1 MIEDRQRVNIQ
12 VSVRLDQ
19 IDAEVKL
26 LLDKA
31 QNILSG
37 IASSNFNTIE
47 DPLSNHC
54 FQKIDNVRMDLA
66 DADAVL
72 QDVMS
77 IVNSYNLLIAQS
89 RQPQQSEQPSVETGT
104 HEPIDY
110 NVLKP
115 NNSISELEE
124 KLAMFKSTLED
135 LNTESADVNNSQ

>member
-1 MIEDRQRVNIQ
+1 MSENRQRVNIQ

-19 IDAEVKL
+19 IDTEVRH

-37 IASSNFNTIE
+37 VVATNFNTT
-47 DPLSNHC
+47 DNPLSNHC
-54 FQKIDNVRMDLA
+54 FEKIDNVRMDLA

-89 RQPQQSEQPSVETGT
+89 RQPQQHAPVEADV
-104 HEPIDY
+104 HDPDPVDY
-110 NVLKP
+110 NILKS
-115 NNSISELEE
+115 NNSASELEE
-124 KLAMFKSTLED
+124 KLAVFKKTLEN
-135 LNTESADVNNSQ
+135 LNNESADVDNTQ

>member
-1 MIEDRQRVNIQ
+1 MSEDRQRVNIQ

-19 IDAEVKL
+19 IDTEVRH

-37 IASSNFNTIE
+37 IVETNFNTTD

-54 FQKIDNVRMDLA
+54 FEKIDNVRMDLA

-89 RQPQQSEQPSVETGT
+89 RQPQQHAPVETNA
-104 HEPIDY
+104 HDPVDY
-110 NVLKP
+110 NVLKS
-115 NNSISELEE
+115 NNSAAELEE
-124 KLAMFKSTLED
+124 KLAMFKRTLED
-135 LNTESADVNNSQ
+135 LNNESADVDNTQ

>member
-1 MIEDRQRVNIQ
+1 
-12 VSVRLDQ
+12 
-19 IDAEVKL
+19 
-26 LLDKA
+26 
-31 QNILSG
+31 
-37 IASSNFNTIE
+37 
-47 DPLSNHC
+47 
-54 FQKIDNVRMDLA
+54 MDLA

-89 RQPQQSEQPSVETGT
+89 RQPQQSEQPSVETDT

-135 LNTESADVNNSQ
+135 LNTESTDVNNSQ